1 MDSYVNK
8 YKKMIEDELFKA
20 TPDETIEFCWKL
32 ENYLESC
39 IDQMETEKAQCGK
52 ETN

>member
-20 TPDETIEFCWKL
+20 TPDEAIEFCWKL
-32 ENYLESC
+32 ENYLESY
-39 IDQMETEKAQCGK
+39 IDQMEKEKAQYGK
-52 ETN
+52 ETD